1 MTKLYASSA
10 MSSADGTTK
19 NSIIVEG
26 KQEWAPPQI
35 SLMMMLAATEGTK
48 GASGYEGIPGK
59 IFGHTGDPS

>member
-1 MTKLYASSA
+1 
-10 MSSADGTTK
+10 MSPADDTMR

-48 GASGYEGIPGK
+48 GATGYEAIVGK
-59 IFGHTGDPS
+59 IHGTTGGSS